1 MKGEGTSYCLTSRRY
16 LAELSSAALFC
27 SRGSSRLF
35 LCSCGTIRSI
45 RVQEAAQSAA
55 FDLELALRYFS
66 FFLSTT
72 DDEIKLTLNLFLFLL
87 LSLLFKTQGKRCVVF
102 GVPNMGSVCANA
114 HVPSYVEAA
123 AALGDAGVDKVFC
136 VASAA
141 EPVQAL
147 AWGASVLEKAK
158 ASGKIE
164 TLADRDGSFARM
176 LGVDAPPESPVPTH
190 RYACLVEDGIL
201 LKLKVEADPAKC
213 DNTRGDVMLQ
223 CAKEFFHD

>member
-1 MKGEGTSYCLTSRRY
+1 MRIHK
-16 LAELSSAALFC
+16 
-27 SRGSSRLF
+27 
-35 LCSCGTIRSI
+35 
-45 RVQEAAQSAA
+45 AAQSAA
-55 FDLELALRYFS
+55 PKPSEFDNATDIFLFSSLAS
-66 FFLSTT
+66 SSTLDGEKKT
-72 DDEIKLTLNLFLFLL
+72 QKLKNLNLTTSSFSPPHPQPPTHLHLL
-87 LSLLFKTQGKRCVVF
+87 QNPQGKRCVVF

-123 AALGDAGVDKVFC
+123 SALGDAGVDKVFC

-147 AWGASVLEKAK
+147 AWGASVLEKAN

-176 LGVDAPPESPVPTH
+176 LGVDAPKGSPVPTH

-213 DNTRGDVMLQ
+213 DNTRGDVMLA

>member
-1 MKGEGTSYCLTSRRY
+1 MLDGLRPAGAFGAAGGASMFKPAAGVFRPAPAAPV
-16 LAELSSAALFC
+16 AEV
-27 SRGSSRLF
+27 RGSKR
-35 LCSCGTIRSI
+35 GWW
-45 RVQEAAQSAA
+45 AASA
-55 FDLELALRYFS
+55 
-66 FFLSTT
+66 
-72 DDEIKLTLNLFLFLL
+72 TLGGGQQQPRQHRGFGEWRRPRHF
-87 LSLLFKTQGKRCVVF
+87 GHG
-102 GVPNMGSVCANA
+102 GVPPVGK
-114 HVPSYVEAA
+114 

-147 AWGASVLEKAK
+147 AWGASVLEKAE

-176 LGVDAPPESPVPTH
+176 LGVDAPAGSPVPTH

>member
-1 MKGEGTSYCLTSRRY
+1 MNGKKSTSTPLFPSHSPSP
-16 LAELSSAALFC
+16 SSLP
-27 SRGSSRLF
+27 RL
-35 LCSCGTIRSI
+35 
-45 RVQEAAQSAA
+45 
-55 FDLELALRYFS
+55 D
-66 FFLSTT
+66 
-72 DDEIKLTLNLFLFLL
+72 K
-87 LSLLFKTQGKRCVVF
+87 KTQGKRCVVF

-123 AALGDAGVDKVFC
+123 SALGDAGVDKVFC

-141 EPVQAL
+141 EPVKAL
-147 AWGASVLEKAK
+147 AWSASVLDKAN

-176 LGVDAPPESPVPTH
+176 LGVDAPVGSPVPTH